1 MARRLLVAL
10 VALTL
15 ILIQCSD
22 DSVNPINPN
31 QTPQQTPPVPGYGT
45 LFEIEEG
52 RSAVIES
59 DDLEIGFAR
68 VVADSRCPSPSN
80 VVCLWQGEA
89 TIELLINGPGFD
101 STTISVSIEG
111 LIGNLRMP
119 NDRSVDTLGYLITL
133 VNLDPYPEI
142 PDHPGDPEP
151 GPNVARLLVLKKS
164 GPDSIGVVVINN
176 APPEQLTGDPYTL
189 KRVGFDDDGSLGITI
204 SYGGG
209 CGNHYWQ
216 LYMSPSSF
224 FESFPVQ
231 ANLYLYHYDDDP
243 CKAIVTTTVRF
254 DISSITD
261 LYFEMYDRHDP
272 IILNIYDWFDEIPSS
287 RKRVTYFP

>member
-1 MARRLLVAL
+1 MARRLLVSI
-10 VALTL
+10 VMLTL
-15 ILIQCSD
+15 ILVQCSD

-31 QTPQQTPPVPGYGT
+31 QTPQQTPPMPGYGT

-52 RSAVIES
+52 SSVVIER
-59 DDLEIGFAR
+59 DNLEIGFSR
-68 VVADSRCPSPSN
+68 IIDDSRCPAN
-80 VVCLWQGEA
+80 VQCFWQGEA
-89 TIELLINGPGFD
+89 AIELWLNGPGFD

-111 LIGNLRMP
+111 LIVNLRTP
-119 NDRSVDTLGYLITL
+119 NDQSVDTLGYLITL

-142 PDHPGDPEP
+142 PDHPDDPEP
-151 GPNVARLLVLKKS
+151 EPNVARLLVLKKS
-164 GPDSIGVVVINN
+164 EPGSIGVVAINN
-176 APPEQLTGDPYTL
+176 TPPEQLTGDQYVL
-189 KRVGFDDDGSLGITI
+189 KRVGLDEDGLLGIVV

-243 CKAIVTTTVRF
+243 CKAIVTTTVRY
-254 DISSITD
+254 DISPITD
-261 LYFEMYDRHDP
+261 LYFEMYGRHDP
-272 IILNIYDWFDEIPSS
+272 IILNIYDYFDDVPSS

>member
-1 MARRLLVAL
+1 MARRLLVSL
-10 VALTL
+10 VALAL

-22 DSVNPINPN
+22 DSVNPINPY
-31 QTPQQTPPVPGYGT
+31 QAPQQTPPVPGYGT

-52 RSAVIES
+52 NSAVIES
-59 DDLEIGFAR
+59 DSLEIGFAR
-68 VVADSRCPSPSN
+68 VVADSRCPAN
-80 VVCLWQGEA
+80 VVCIWQGEA
-89 TIELLINGPGFD
+89 TIELWIDGPGFD
-101 STTISVSIEG
+101 LTTISVSIEG
-111 LIGNLRMP
+111 LIGNLRTP

-133 VNLDPYPEI
+133 VNLDPYPKI
-142 PDHPGDPEP
+142 PDHPGDPKP

-164 GPDSIGVVVINN
+164 EQGSIGIVAINN
-176 APPEQLTGDPYTL
+176 APPEQLTGDQYTL
-189 KRVGFDDDGSLGITI
+189 KQVGWDDDGSLVITV

-243 CKAIVTTTVRF
+243 CKALVTTTVRF
-254 DISSITD
+254 DISPITD
-261 LYFEMYDRHDP
+261 LYFEMYDREDP
-272 IILNIYDWFDEIPSS
+272 IILNIYDYFDDVPSS